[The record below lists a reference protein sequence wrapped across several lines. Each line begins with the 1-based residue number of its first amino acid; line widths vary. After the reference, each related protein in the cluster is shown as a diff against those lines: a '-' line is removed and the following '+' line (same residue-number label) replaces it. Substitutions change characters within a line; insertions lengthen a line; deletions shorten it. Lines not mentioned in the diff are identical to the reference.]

1 MQGREGSAHRKT
13 HLVDGES
20 FSRLISL
27 NTRTGGTG
35 TLSLNT
41 RTGGTGTLS
50 LNTRTGG
57 TGDDTWTTM
66 TAQKLTY
73 H

>member
-1 MQGREGSAHRKT
+1 MLGREGSAHRKT
-13 HLVDGES
+13 HMVGGES
-20 FSRLISL
+20 FSRLLSL
-27 NTRTGGTG
+27 KTRTGGTW

-41 RTGGTGTLS
+41 RTGGTS
-50 LNTRTGG
+50 
-57 TGDDTWTTM
+57 DDTWTTM